1 MRDKVVIITGGSSGI
16 GKALAE
22 RFGEE
27 GSKVV
32 ITGRRKEQLDQTAE
46 LLREKGIDVLPVV
59 ADASVENDCARVVE
73 QTVETYGRIDVLI
86 NNAGISMR
94 ALFEDLQ
101 VDVFRKVMEV
111 NFFGMIYTTKY
122 ALPYILRSKGSVVGI
137 SSVNGRRATPER
149 SAYSASKFA
158 MIGFLESLRSEM
170 LDKGVHV
177 LTACPGF
184 TASNIRKSALLGNGR
199 VQGYSPADEMHMMP
213 AEEVADHIYTAVVR
227 RKRDLLLTLQGKL
240 AVWLNVFFPRW
251 MDRKTLEFMRKE
263 EPTSTKSTQASTSAG
278 SIRSY

>member
-1 MRDKVVIITGGSSGI
+1 MKDKVVIITGGSSGI
-16 GKALAE
+16 GRALAA

-32 ITGRRKEQLDQTAE
+32 ITGRRKEQLEDTAAS
-46 LLREKGIDVLPVV
+46 LKEKGIEVLPIV
-59 ADASVENDCARVVE
+59 ADASIESDCARVVHAA
-73 QTVETYGRIDVLI
+73 VETYGRIDVLI

-101 VDVFRKVMEV
+101 VDVFKKVMEV

-122 ALPYILRSKGSVVGI
+122 ALPYILRTKGSIVGI

-170 LDKGVHV
+170 LDRGVHV

-184 TASNIRKSALLGNGR
+184 TSSNIRKSALLGNGR
-199 VQGYSPADEMHMMP
+199 IQGYSPADEEHMMS
-213 AEEVADHIYTAVVR
+213 AEEVAFEIYTAIVR

-251 MDRKTLEFMRKE
+251 MDRKTLEFMKKE
-263 EPTSTKSTQASTSAG
+263 APVEIKSSK
-278 SIRSY
+278 SYSETRA

>member
-1 MRDKVVIITGGSSGI
+1 MKDKVVIITGGSSGI

-22 RFGEE
+22 RFGGE

-32 ITGRRKEQLDQTAE
+32 ITGRRKEQLDAAAAH
-46 LLREKGIDVLPVV
+46 LKEKGIDVLPVV
-59 ADASVENDCARVVE
+59 ADASIENDCAHVVNSAI
-73 QTVETYGRIDVLI
+73 ETYGRIDVLI

-94 ALFEDLQ
+94 SLFEDVQL
-101 VDVFRKVMEV
+101 DVFKKVMEV
-111 NFFGMIYTTKY
+111 NFFGMVYTTRH
-122 ALPYILRSKGSVVGI
+122 ALPYIIRSKGSIVGI

-158 MIGFLESLRSEM
+158 MVGFLESLRTEM
-170 LDKGVHV
+170 IDRGVHV

-184 TASNIRKSALLGNGR
+184 TASNIRRSALLGNGR
-199 VQGYSPADEMHMMP
+199 VQGYSPADEQHMMS
-213 AEEVADHIYTAVVR
+213 AEEVADHVYVAVVR

-251 MDRKTLEFMRKE
+251 MDRKTLEFMKKE
-263 EPTSTKSTQASTSAG
+263 EPTSSKSTQASASADRL
-278 SIRSY
+278 RSY

>member
-1 MRDKVVIITGGSSGI
+1 MKDKVILITGGSSGI

-22 RFGEE
+22 RFAEN

-32 ITGRRKEQLDQTAE
+32 ITGRRKEQLESVAAGLKE
-46 LLREKGIDVLPVV
+46 HGVDVLTIT
-59 ADASVENDCARVVE
+59 ADASVEDDCRRVVN
-73 QTVETYGRIDVLI
+73 TTIETYGRIDVLI

-101 VDVFRKVMEV
+101 LDVFKKVMEV
-111 NFFGMIYTTKY
+111 NFFGMVYTTKY
-122 ALPYILRSKGSVVGI
+122 ALPYIIRTKGSIVGI

-158 MIGFLESLRSEM
+158 MIGFLESLRTEM
-170 LDKGVHV
+170 LDRGVHV

-184 TASNIRKSALLGNGR
+184 TASNIRRTALLGNGR
-199 VQGYSPADEMHMMP
+199 VQGYSPADESHMMS
-213 AEEVADHIYTAVVR
+213 AQEVADHIYTAVVR

-251 MDRKTLEFMRKE
+251 MDKKTLEFMKKE
-263 EPTSTKSTQASTSAG
+263 EPKSQPSGSADRV
-278 SIRSY
+278 RSY

>member
-1 MRDKVVIITGGSSGI
+1 MKDKVVIITGGSSGI

-32 ITGRRKEQLDQTAE
+32 ITGRRKEQLESVAAS
-46 LLREKGIDVLPVV
+46 LKEKGIEVLPIV
-59 ADASVENDCARVVE
+59 ADASVETECANVVSATIE
-73 QTVETYGRIDVLI
+73 SYGRIDVLI

-101 VDVFRKVMEV
+101 LDVFKKVMEV
-111 NFFGMIYTTKY
+111 NFFGMVYTTKY
-122 ALPYILRSKGSVVGI
+122 ALPHIIRSKGSVVGI

-170 LDKGVHV
+170 LDRGVHV

-184 TASNIRKSALLGNGR
+184 TVTNIRKSALLGNGR
-199 VQGYSPADEMHMMP
+199 VQGYSPADEEHMMRP
-213 AEEVADHIYTAVVR
+213 EDVADHIYTAVVR

-240 AVWLNVFFPRW
+240 AVWLNIFFPRW
-251 MDRKTLEFMRKE
+251 MDRKTLDFMKKE
-263 EPTSTKSTQASTSAG
+263 ETTVESASTAAKR
-278 SIRSY
+278 IRSY